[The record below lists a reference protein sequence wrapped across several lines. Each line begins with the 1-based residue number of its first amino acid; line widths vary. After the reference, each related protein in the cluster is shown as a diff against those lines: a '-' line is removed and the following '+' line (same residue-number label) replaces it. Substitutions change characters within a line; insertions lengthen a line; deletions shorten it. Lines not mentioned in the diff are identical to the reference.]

1 MAHHRHL
8 LTMLSVCTVLLVVA
22 AAALSSAD
30 SDRHDSNLEIY
41 KRLFE
46 TKRKDQ
52 LNALK
57 NLVELNDINQQ
68 YKIIDIML
76 KGLFKVLEDSKAVL
90 IAANMQ
96 ADDPFPM
103 DDKIKEGQIMDH
115 YTVTTLCSLLPLS
128 HSMLI

>member
-1 MAHHRHL
+1 MLYL
-8 LTMLSVCTVLLVVA
+8 LSAQGQLWWSTHSGQSTLCVCVCSV
-22 AAALSSAD
+22 
-30 SDRHDSNLEIY
+30 
-41 KRLFE
+41 
-46 TKRKDQ
+46 
-52 LNALK
+52 
-57 NLVELNDINQQ
+57 
-68 YKIIDIML
+68 
-76 KGLFKVLEDSKAVL
+76 KVLEDSKAVL